1 MCLLAVCGDLVMFCI
16 VQPWYQNS
24 PISIKTL
31 VSFISAIFPVCVRIW
46 RHAGHWLS
54 WSKFCSQLYQS
65 VERRGSEVWSQLECV
80 TWRVTSLMG
89 FLGNSLLFTT
99 TGDGSS
105 RDAGDV
111 TFTTFI
117 SHGGTEALPLL
128 DIPLDS
134 VGQETVEK
142 VGGGGGPGAG
152 GEPETTGQCRLV
164 VWSAHTFPGPA
175 PGPLPHTG
183 TTSYAIS
190 QEIYN
195 CFKYG
200 QNRRHSPRTNT
211 NTSSKRSRLQ
221 ECICWLSLWV
231 AISFLSMFG
240 RSYGPA
246 KSVVMVCP
254 SIYY

>member
-1 MCLLAVCGDLVMFCI
+1 
-16 VQPWYQNS
+16 
-24 PISIKTL
+24 
-31 VSFISAIFPVCVRIW
+31 
-46 RHAGHWLS
+46 
-54 WSKFCSQLYQS
+54 
-65 VERRGSEVWSQLECV
+65 
-80 TWRVTSLMG
+80 MG
-89 FLGNSLLFTT
+89 FLANSLLFTT

-152 GEPETTGQCRLV
+152 GETETTGHCRLV

-200 QNRRHSPRTNT
+200 QNRRHSPGQTQTRVARGQDCRNVSVDSRSGSLSVFSQCLAGAMDLQ
-211 NTSSKRSRLQ
+211 NLSSWSAH
-221 ECICWLSLWV
+221 LSITKYMTETKTTYQGVNLPRN
-231 AISFLSMFG
+231 IL
-240 RSYGPA
+240 
-246 KSVVMVCP
+246 
-254 SIYY
+254 